1 MSGNLFVNLAKLKG
15 SGHLLIAARHNKRE
29 TQAEHGASSAI
40 DPQRSRL
47 NYCLAGEATAAAV
60 TDKATRLRKQAG
72 VTRIRRDAVQAIEVL
87 FSLPFKSTIDPSR
100 YFADCTRWAGDQFG
114 HNNILSSDVHLD
126 EAAPHCH
133 VLIVPLHEGAM
144 RGSALVGG
152 PHQLRATRDDFFA
165 KVGSQYGL
173 SAKSERLTG
182 KRKQITSDAVLKRL
196 ESDSDAATRSK
207 VWPIIQQVVASDPG
221 PFAQALC
228 IDLPPATPAKS
239 WTDIFTGT
247 GKKTLEDRK
256 TYRLPRPVGASKP
269 ILCRLPASDAVSA
282 SKAANESAKPLQKRQ

>member
-1 MSGNLFVNLAKLKG
+1 MTGNLIMNLGKLKG
-15 SGHLLIAARHNKRE
+15 SGQLLIAARHNKRE
-29 TQAEHGASSAI
+29 LQAERGAMSTI
-40 DPQRSRL
+40 DPRRSRL
-47 NYCLAGEATAAAV
+47 NYCLAGETTAAGVAE
-60 TDKATRLRKQAG
+60 KAMRLRKAAG
-72 VTRIRRDAVQAIEVL
+72 ITKVRRDAVQAIEVL

-100 YFADCTRWAGDQFG
+100 YFADCTQWAGDQFG
-114 HNNILSSDVHLD
+114 HDNILSSDVHLD

-173 SAKSERLTG
+173 SAKLERLTG
-182 KRKQITSDAVLKRL
+182 NRKRMTSDAVIKRL
-196 ESDSDAATRSK
+196 ESDEDGATRSQ
-207 VWPIIQQVVASDPG
+207 VWPIIRQVVASDPG

-247 GKKTLEDRK
+247 GKKTQEDRK

-282 SKAANESAKPLQKRQ
+282 SKAANESAKPVQKRQ